1 MINWNKTDN
10 IKLLFRDR
18 DINMKNRAG
27 EFQKNL
33 TGELKYKSLLP
44 SPLPPKPPLEID
56 EELDLSY
63 NARAN
68 VVKN

>member
-1 MINWNKTDN
+1 
-10 IKLLFRDR
+10 
-18 DINMKNRAG
+18 MKNRAG

-63 NARAN
+63 NARAT